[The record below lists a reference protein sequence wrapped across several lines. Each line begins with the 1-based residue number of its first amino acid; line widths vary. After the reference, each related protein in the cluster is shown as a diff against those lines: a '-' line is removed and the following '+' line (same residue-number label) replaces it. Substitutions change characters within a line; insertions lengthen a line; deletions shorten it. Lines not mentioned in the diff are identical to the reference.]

1 MDGLE
6 TVSTVAP
13 DALEQ
18 QPGDTAVESPPN
30 PAEEIDRRSLFKRP
44 FAVALAAVG
53 GVILAGCD
61 FTSATFDRRIHLL
74 KRLTYGATPASRD
87 HIVAIG
93 EAAWLNEQLA
103 PATIDTA
110 AVDAKIA
117 ALPALS
123 MSNADLLTNYPMGS
137 GATEAGNQLRLA
149 ATIRAAESP
158 AQLFERM
165 VEFWSDHL
173 NVPAL
178 GNPGQRYKIVDD
190 REVIRPHALGK
201 FKDLLVAS
209 AQSPAMLDFLDNANS
224 FVGAINEN
232 YGRELLELHTRGVD
246 GGYTETDVVNTAR
259 LLTGWTINSTT
270 KTFVFKPAKN
280 DPSPL
285 TILGWVR
292 PTGGNPFDH
301 GVQFLQ
307 FLAGTPQTAQHVCRK
322 LAVRFVS
329 DQPDPGLVT
338 AMVNAWL
345 ANDTAIV
352 PVLRAMVAHSAFD
365 AAAGKKFRRPLEYF
379 EFVLRA
385 LGAQTAATTKNA
397 QIKKIQTA
405 LDAMGQTPFGWP
417 APNGYPDVEGAWL
430 NSGALL
436 GRWNTAAD
444 IVGGAFGPITF
455 SKTALRASL
464 SGKTA
469 TEIYSLVSNQLII
482 EAVTD
487 VGRGFLNTQLGWTD
501 STIPTAAQIDTALP
515 TIMVAVLVA
524 ADVMYR

>member
-6 TVSTVAP
+6 TGDPVTLTEPASPRVQ
-13 DALEQ
+13 LEE
-18 QPGDTAVESPPN
+18 PKP
-30 PAEEIDRRSLFKRP
+30 IDRRTLFRRP
-44 FAVALAAVG
+44 LAVALAAVG

-103 PATIDTA
+103 PASLDTS

-117 ALPALS
+117 ALPAMS
-123 MSNADLLTNYPMGS
+123 MSNADLLTNYPMGT
-137 GATEAGNQLRLA
+137 GATEAGNQLRHA

-158 AQLFERM
+158 AQLLERM

-190 REVIRPHALGK
+190 REVIRPNALGK

-209 AQSPAMLDFLDNANS
+209 AQSPAMLDFLDNAS
-224 FVGAINEN
+224 SSVGAINEN
-232 YGRELLELHTRGVD
+232 YGRELLELHTRGVN
-246 GGYTETDVVNTAR
+246 GNYTETDVVNTAR
-259 LLTGWTINSTT
+259 LLTGWTINAAT
-270 KTFVFKPAKN
+270 KTFIFKPAKN

-285 TILGWVR
+285 TIMGWVR

-307 FLAGTPQTAQHVCRK
+307 WLAATPETAQHVCTK
-322 LAVRFVS
+322 LAIRFVS

-338 AMVNAWL
+338 TMVNAWL

-365 AAAGKKFRRPLEYF
+365 ASAGTKFRRPLEYF
-379 EFVLRA
+379 AFSLRA
-385 LGAQTAATTKNA
+385 IGAQTAATAKKA
-397 QIKKIQTA
+397 QVKQIQTM
-405 LDAMGQTPFGWP
+405 LEGLGQTPFGWA
-417 APNGYPDVEGAWL
+417 APNGYPDVAGAWL
-430 NSGALL
+430 NSGGLL
-436 GRWNTAAD
+436 GRWNASAD
-444 IVGGAFGPITF
+444 VIAGGFGAITY

-464 SGKTA
+464 TGKTA
-469 TEIYSLVSNQLII
+469 ADIYSLVSNQLIL
-482 EAVTD
+482 ESVTD
-487 VGRGFLNTQLGWTD
+487 LGRAFLNTQLGWTD
-501 STIPTAAQIDTALP
+501 STVPTAAQIDAALP
-515 TIMVAVLVA
+515 TIMIAVLIA
-524 ADVMYR
+524 ADAMYR